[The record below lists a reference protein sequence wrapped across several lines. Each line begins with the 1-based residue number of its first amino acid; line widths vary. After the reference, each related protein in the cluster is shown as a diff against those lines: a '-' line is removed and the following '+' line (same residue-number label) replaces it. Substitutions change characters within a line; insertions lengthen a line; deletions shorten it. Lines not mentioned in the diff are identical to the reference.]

1 MTLLG
6 WALIQYGGGGGEV
19 AQSCPTLAAAW
30 TVTCQAPLSM
40 GFSRQQYWSRL
51 PFPSLGDLPNPGLN
65 LGFLRCKQI
74 LYRLSY
80 EVSPNPIWPVLYKEI
95 RTQTQRGDHIE
106 TQGESDHYKPAGKA
120 SEETN
125 TAHTLI
131 SDFKPPELWENKF
144 LLFHHPFCG
153 TL

>member
-65 LGFLRCKQI
+65 LGLLRCKQI

-80 EVSPNPIWPVLYKEI
+80 EVSPNPI
-95 RTQTQRGDHIE
+95 
-106 TQGESDHYKPAGKA
+106 
-120 SEETN
+120 
-125 TAHTLI
+125 
-131 SDFKPPELWENKF
+131 
-144 LLFHHPFCG
+144 
-153 TL
+153 